1 MVMHSDRLDEIIPAL
16 HKAQGA
22 ITGAKKTS
30 KNPFF
35 KSTYADLAAVWE
47 AVRHALDDNGLCIT
61 QTLDSIEGKDY
72 LHTTLYHTSGQWLRS
87 RAPLVCAKANDPQAY
102 GSAIS
107 YMRRYSLAAMLGVI
121 QEDDDGEKAMPR
133 NQAVQD
139 TDDWF
144 GKFTKELQPK
154 MREYVNQVHTKFK
167 VPIDKIKERYAQDPN
182 GFMKK
187 FDEWN
192 AKNGL
197 SE

>member
-1 MVMHSDRLDEIIPAL
+1 MVMQSDRLDEIIPAL

-47 AVRHALDDNGLCIT
+47 AVRHALEENGLCIT
-61 QTLDSIEGKDY
+61 QTLDSVEGKDY
-72 LHTTLYHTSGQWLRS
+72 LLTTLYHASGQWLRS

-133 NQAVQD
+133 NQPAAEN
-139 TDDWF
+139 DDWF
-144 GKFTKELQPK
+144 SKFPAG

-167 VPIDKIKERYAQDPN
+167 VPVDKIKERHAQDPA

-187 FDEWN
+187 FEEWN
-192 AKNGL
+192 TKNGI
-197 SE
+197 SD